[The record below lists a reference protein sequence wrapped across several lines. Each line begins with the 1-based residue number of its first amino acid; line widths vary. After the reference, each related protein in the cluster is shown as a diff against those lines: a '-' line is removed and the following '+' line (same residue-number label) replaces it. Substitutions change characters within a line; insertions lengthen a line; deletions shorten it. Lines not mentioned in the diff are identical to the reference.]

1 MTRPYPLTR
10 YVMPDKNRSGAKGAE
25 SAQAEGLRDKES
37 FTTKDMYK
45 PHDKTQRMPKGS
57 DRA

>member
-1 MTRPYPLTR
+1 MKE
-10 YVMPDKNRSGAKGAE
+10 KNRSGAKGHE
-25 SAQAEGLRDKES
+25 SAQAEGLRDKDS
-37 FTTKDMYK
+37 FTSKGMYK

>member
-1 MTRPYPLTR
+1 MKSTG
-10 YVMPDKNRSGAKGAE
+10 KKGAKAQE
-25 SAQAEGLRDKES
+25 SAQAEGLRDKERIS
-37 FTTKDMYK
+37 TKDMYN

>member
-1 MTRPYPLTR
+1 MSDSKR
-10 YVMPDKNRSGAKGAE
+10 GAKGAE
-25 SAQAEGLRDKES
+25 SAQAEGLRNKDT
-37 FTTKDMYK
+37 FQTKGMYK

>member
-1 MTRPYPLTR
+1 
-10 YVMPDKNRSGAKGAE
+10 MPDKTRSGAKGAE
-25 SAQAEGLRDKES
+25 SARAEGLRDKES